1 MKLRYYSI
9 ALLFLVLAAAC
20 KKNSDPSTV
29 TTVTGSYNSLN
40 DIYNLL
46 RNQPKTVSFDA
57 TAGGSFYGNS
67 GTRYIF
73 SPNCFIDA
81 AGDSI
86 KGTIQ
91 ISVTEYLQ
99 KGDMIFSKMLPVS
112 NGLPLITGGE
122 FNISAVQGTT
132 KLFLRPFSGFFSA
145 KIPQGGT
152 AMTGMSLFTGIPAT
166 DTTLTTINW
175 NNMVD
180 STAYHTVG
188 ACIYNGDTLTI
199 LSDSLRECNADQ
211 FMTSPNYQTFT
222 VTAAISGTTLPA
234 GTIVNAYA
242 LYDTYKGEWPLLD
255 GTNGVFS
262 EHHVPNIPVH
272 FAVFTIV
279 NNKFYAGTLGTTPAT
294 GANYTVTL
302 TETDPTA
309 FKTTLNAL

>member
-46 RNQPKTVSFDA
+46 RNQPKTVTIDA
-57 TAGGSFYGNS
+57 AAGGSFFGNS
-67 GTRYIF
+67 GTRYVF
-73 SPNCFIDA
+73 YPSSFIDG
-81 AGDSI
+81 AGN
-86 KGTIQ
+86 TITGNVQ

-132 KLFLRPFSGFFSA
+132 KLYLRPFSGAFTA
-145 KIPQGGT
+145 NIPQGGT
-152 AMTGMSLFTGIPAT
+152 AMPGMSLFTGIPAT
-166 DTTLTTINW
+166 DTTVTTINW
-175 NNMVD
+175 ANKID
-180 STAYHTVG
+180 SNAYHTIG
-188 ACIYNGDTLTI
+188 ACVYNGDTI
-199 LSDSLRECNADQ
+199 SIISDSLHECNADQ

-234 GTIVNAYA
+234 GTIVNAFA